1 MDSRHLPRHLVVLTF
16 SGDDNKLL
24 IFIVKQMV
32 YDIALVIVSVI
43 LDILLPFKRR
53 KCLRYK
59 NIHNEN
65 ILNQFWQNTW
75 CIIILDLNYL
85 TRFANTLNRTLYC
98 VLGKSSWYYSN
109 FQSRVNI
116 FKLWIFWYCY
126 HILLHKDKSISRM
139 IVLTPKRTNYS
150 NKE

>member
-65 ILNQFWQNTW
+65 ILNQFWQNT
-75 CIIILDLNYL
+75 
-85 TRFANTLNRTLYC
+85 
-98 VLGKSSWYYSN
+98 
-109 FQSRVNI
+109 
-116 FKLWIFWYCY
+116 
-126 HILLHKDKSISRM
+126 
-139 IVLTPKRTNYS
+139 
-150 NKE
+150 